1 VYIQHDALKAIDYIK
16 NINNNTE
23 STTILLVD
31 LDDVMLL
38 SSSSSSSSSSFIQQ
52 IIRDLNN
59 MLPDNVPLV
68 G

>member
-38 SSSSSSSSSSFIQQ
+38 SSSSSSSSSYIQQ
-52 IIRDLNN
+52 IIRDVNN